1 MALAAVI
8 FNGQSLQMFGED
20 DRKYESPAYVH
31 ISEVGLISGEEARRL
46 TWLEPQNSYTRHW
59 DQLDEK
65 PLDKPTRWAR
75 HHADLSFFQLAELL
89 SKIDSP
95 ELLIAIPGS
104 FNNDR
109 LQLLLGLVEAVPAKI
124 FGVIEN
130 ALLYAED
137 HHRAVIQLHGHQTVI
152 SHLEHT
158 GKYLQILNSEV
169 VSDIGSLQLLKNCAR
184 YISER
189 SVLATRYDPMHSAI
203 AQQNLFNEL
212 PSILD
217 KFKTSSEA
225 VINIKSPDS
234 NFSLHVNLKHIQQ
247 MLDPKFEALKVVLKD
262 YKTEQLCLTPQS
274 GLLKLLCPALREVK
288 VPEDSLIERKCMR
301 FITQAQ
307 REGKPLKRLNQVL
320 LSHINDLPYD
330 KASTQKN
337 KSRGR
342 IATHLLHERCAWPLS
357 SALSFTISQDR
368 LSVAC
373 KEQSDADLV
382 LSLEDGNLLITYK
395 KEDLYTLLPNQP
407 LPGESLH
414 IDKHRLT
421 LIEVVDA

>member
-1 MALAAVI
+1 MTLATLV
-8 FNGQSLQMFGED
+8 FNGQSLQMFVED
-20 DRKYESPAYVH
+20 GRSYESPAYVH
-31 ISEVGLISGEEARRL
+31 ISEVGLISGEEARQL
-46 TWLEPQNSYTRHW
+46 AWLEPQNSYTRNW

-75 HHADLSFFQLAELL
+75 HHADLSFFQLTELL

-95 ELLIAIPGS
+95 ELLVAIPGS
-104 FNNDR
+104 FDDRR

-124 FGVIEN
+124 CGVIEG

-137 HHRAVIQLHGHQTVI
+137 YHRAIIQIHGHQTVI

-158 GKYLQILNSEV
+158 GQYMQILNCEV

-212 PSILD
+212 PSILE
-217 KFKTSSEA
+217 KFKTSSET

-234 NFSLHVNLKHIQQ
+234 NFSLHLNLKHIQQ
-247 MLDPKFEALKVVLKD
+247 MLDQKFEALKVVLKD
-262 YKTEQLCLTPQS
+262 YETEQLCLSPQS
-274 GLLKLLCPALREVK
+274 DLLKLLCPALRELK

-301 FITQAQ
+301 FATQAQ
-307 REGKPLKRLNQVL
+307 REGKPLKRLNQIL
-320 LSHINDLPYD
+320 LSHISDLPYD
-330 KASTQKN
+330 KESTQKN
-337 KSRGR
+337 KSQGR
-342 IATHLLHERCAWPLS
+342 IATHLLHDRCAWPLS
-357 SALSFTISQDR
+357 SVLSFTISQDR
-368 LSVAC
+368 LSIAR
-373 KEQSDADLV
+373 KEQSGADLV
-382 LSLEDGNLLITYK
+382 LSLEDGNFLITQK
-395 KEDLYTLLPNQP
+395 KEDLYALLPNQV
-407 LPGESLH
+407 LPGKTLQ
-414 IDKHRLT
+414 IDKHQLA